1 MKRILFVINSMEI
14 GGTRRS
20 LLNLLDV
27 ISRRSDVECSLLVF
41 SPYGEYINEIPENVY
56 ICRTNRDLIAM
67 FSSSSALLK
76 RKQYL
81 TWFRKFLLSVKKKLF
96 GEKKVMQTIYQKHIR
111 KNDLSYDM
119 IVGFQEGGCNDY
131 TALTGAGKKIFWIH
145 NNYENLTELA
155 HGYPES
161 YEAADSINFVAVA
174 SMESFAKAMPAFAD
188 KMRVIKNVLPQELIR
203 KQAEVPCANIFNKDC
218 IHLVSVGRIADQK
231 GFDRLTE
238 AAKRLKSDG
247 LDFEWIILGEGK
259 DKEKLVDFT
268 KENGLSEYVRFI
280 GAKPN
285 PYPYINQSDLY
296 VLTSRYES
304 QPMVLMEALTIGVP
318 VLSTSFDSV
327 NEIVQNRDFALTVE
341 NSTEG
346 IYKGLSEL
354 IQNPSKIGDMKKNT
368 AKFDYD
374 NEKIIRQILSL

>member
-1 MKRILFVINSMEI
+1 MEI

-27 ISRRSDVECSLLVF
+27 ISSRSDVQCNLLIF
-41 SPYGEYINEIPENVY
+41 SPYGEYINEIPEKVHV
-56 ICRTNRDLIAM
+56 CSTNSNLIAM
-67 FSSSSALLK
+67 FSSASSLLK

-81 TWFRKFLLSVKKKLF
+81 IWFRKSLLSVKKKVC
-96 GEKKVMQTIYQKHIR
+96 GEKKVMKTIYQKHIQ
-111 KNDLSYDM
+111 KNNQSFDL
-119 IVGFQEGGCNDY
+119 IIGFQEGGCNDY
-131 TALTGAGKKIFWIH
+131 TALTHADKKIFWIH

-161 YEAADSINFVAVA
+161 YQVADSINFVAQA
-174 SMESFAKAMPAFAD
+174 SMESFMKAMPEFAN
-188 KMRVIKNVLPQELIR
+188 KMKVIKNVLPQDLIR
-203 KQAEVPCANIFNKDC
+203 KKAEISCENVFKKDC
-218 IHLVSVGRIADQK
+218 VHLISVGRIAEQK
-231 GFDRLTE
+231 GFDRLAE

-247 LDFEWIILGEGK
+247 LDFEWIVLGDGK
-259 DKEKLVDFT
+259 DKEKLVNFT
-268 KENGLSEYVRFI
+268 KENELSEYVRFI

-285 PYPYINQSDLY
+285 PYPYIKQSDLY

-304 QPMVLMEALTIGVP
+304 QPMVLMESLTIGVP

-346 IYKGLSEL
+346 IYRGLLDL
-354 IQNPSKIGDMKKNT
+354 IKNPSKIDDMKKNT
-368 AKFDYD
+368 TKFVYD
-374 NEKIIRQILSL
+374 NEEIIRQILSF

>member
-1 MKRILFVINSMEI
+1 MEI

-20 LLNLLDV
+20 LLNLLNAM
-27 ISRRSDVECSLLVF
+27 SRRSDVECSLLIF
-41 SPYGEYINEIPENVY
+41 SPYGEYMDEIPENVH
-56 ICRTNRDLIAM
+56 ICITNRDLIAM

-81 TWFRKFLLSVKKKLF
+81 TWLCKFLLSIKKRFL

-111 KNDLSYDM
+111 KNNQSFDM
-119 IVGFQEGGCNDY
+119 IIGFQEGGCNDY
-131 TALTGAGKKIFWIH
+131 TALTNAGRKIFWIH
-145 NNYENLTELA
+145 NNYENLKELA

-174 SMESFAKAMPAFAD
+174 SMESFMKAMPAFAD
-188 KMRVIKNVLPQELIR
+188 KMRVIKNVLPQDLIR
-203 KQAEVPCANIFNKDC
+203 KQAEEPCEKIFNKDC
-218 IHLVSVGRIADQK
+218 IHLVSVGRITDQK
-231 GFDRLTE
+231 GFDRLIE
-238 AAKRLKSDG
+238 AAKCLKSND
-247 LDFEWIILGEGK
+247 LDFEWIILGEGE
-259 DKEKLVDFT
+259 DKEKLVNFT

-280 GAKPN
+280 GVRSN
-285 PYPYINQSDLY
+285 PYPYIKQADLY

-304 QPMVLMEALTIGVP
+304 QPMVLMESLTIGVP

-346 IYKGLSEL
+346 IYKGLSTL
-354 IQNPSKIGDMKKNT
+354 IQNPSKICNMKKST
-368 AKFDYD
+368 VKFDYD